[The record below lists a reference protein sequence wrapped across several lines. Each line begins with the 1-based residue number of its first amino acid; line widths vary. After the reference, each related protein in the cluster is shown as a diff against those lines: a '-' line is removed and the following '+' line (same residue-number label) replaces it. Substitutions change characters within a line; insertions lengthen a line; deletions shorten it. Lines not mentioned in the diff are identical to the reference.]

1 MTADF
6 AHVFEEREHG
16 FCNQHQHRHSYA
28 LEKVTCPN
36 VVLDKFDY
44 VAESDYYDERGNYD
58 ADCRGDTAK
67 NAATLYAYISCG
79 VYRDWP
85 RRAFGN
91 GENIAQFVVS
101 DPLLFLTSSAS
112 MSESMAYPPPKE
124 NKPILKN
131 MPNSLSMSKRCC
143 FLLFFSMRFRQKSIT
158 LACMFVKCAKTFA
171 KR

>member
-1 MTADF
+1 MSLKNVNTAF
-6 AHVFEEREHG
+6 AIST
-16 FCNQHQHRHSYA
+16 RHSYA

-36 VVLDKFDY
+36 VVLDKFDD

-101 DPLLFLTSSAS
+101 DPLLFFDEFRFDERKHGVSSAKGKQ
-112 MSESMAYPPPKE
+112 AYFEKYAEQFEYVQKVLFSAFLFHAFSPK
-124 NKPILKN
+124 K
-131 MPNSLSMSKRCC
+131 
-143 FLLFFSMRFRQKSIT
+143 
-158 LACMFVKCAKTFA
+158 V
-171 KR
+171 